1 MTSLAMNSTAMN
13 TRARAGR
20 CLLLTLGVLLAS
32 GASAEGMEERLR
44 TQLRSTTQQLQA
56 LQSEQAQAS
65 AARIAAENQAKQAQA
80 QIKQLSADL
89 AKARGVAE
97 QLAGQQQNLHSQAQA
112 QMAASSEQIGKF
124 KKAYDELLVMARAKE
139 AERARLEAQL
149 SERDTQ
155 VQQCSVKNQQMY
167 GVAKQI
173 LAAYEKIDVAEVMKI
188 RQPFAGGARVKFEE
202 LAQGFGDD
210 LYKTQFDAPQA
221 ASTH

>member
-1 MTSLAMNSTAMN
+1 MK
-13 TRARAGR
+13 TRFVWLGLG
-20 CLLLTLGVLLAS
+20 LLIAT
-32 GASAEGMEERLR
+32 GAHAEGMEERLR

-56 LQSEQAQAS
+56 LQSQQAQAS
-65 AARIAAENQAKQAQA
+65 AAQLAAQNEAKAAQA
-80 QIKQLSADL
+80 QIKQLTAEL
-89 AKARGVAE
+89 AKTKGVAE

-112 QMAASSEQIGKF
+112 QVAASAEQTGKF

-139 AERARLEAQL
+139 AERSKLQAQL
-149 SERDTQ
+149 TERDTQ

-173 LAAYEKIDVAEVMKI
+173 LTAYENIDVAEVMKI
-188 RQPFAGGARVKFEE
+188 RQPFAGSARVKFDE

-221 ASTH
+221 ALTH